1 MIAYKGFN
9 KDLRSTYGN
18 GKDKDCNFTPGETKK
33 APGAKTAR
41 EGFHCTENPFECLG
55 WHPLGGESRYWKVE
69 AHGDIDE
76 GKDCQIACTEIT
88 LLKEL
93 DMCDLAYEGMKY
105 IIEHPRRTGW
115 EQSRK
120 LLQVQKDYAEA
131 EPGGIAIA
139 RGLHPRA
146 AGPKGS
152 ILGILQ
158 ENEDGIIIYAKM
170 RWVKAEW
177 ECLTKGIIIADEKEV
192 KTP

>member
-41 EGFHCTENPFECLG
+41 EGFHCTENPFECLA
-55 WHPLGGESRYWKVE
+55 WYPLGSDNRIWRVK
-69 AHGDIDE
+69 ASGDIDE
-76 GKDCQIACTEIT
+76 GDDCKIACTEIT

-93 DMCDLAYEGMKY
+93 DIWELTYEGMEY
-105 IIEHPRRTGW
+105 IINHPRRTGW
-115 EQSRK
+115 AQSRK
-120 LLQVQKDYAEA
+120 MLEVQKDYAEA

-139 RGLHPRA
+139 RGLYPRA

-152 ILGILQ
+152 ILGVIQ
-158 ENEDGIIIYAKM
+158 EHGENGDIITARMM
-170 RWVKAEW
+170 RVSTDWQE
-177 ECLTKGIIIADEKEV
+177 LTESGDPISKRTEV
-192 KTP
+192 

>member
-18 GKDKDCNFTPGETKK
+18 GKDKDCNFAPGETKK

-76 GKDCQIACTEIT
+76 GNDCQIACTEIT

-93 DMCDLAYEGMKY
+93 DMCDLAYEGMEY
-105 IIEHPRRTGW
+105 IINHPRRTGW

-131 EPGGIAIA
+131 ELGGIAIA

-146 AGPKGS
+146 AGQKGS

-170 RWVKAEW
+170 RWVTAEW
-177 ECLTKGIIIADEKEV
+177 ERLTTGGVIADEKEV

>member
-69 AHGDIDE
+69 VCGDIDE
-76 GKDCQIACTEIT
+76 GNDCQIACTEIT

-105 IIEHPRRTGW
+105 IINHPRRTGW

-146 AGPKGS
+146 AGQKGS

-177 ECLTKGIIIADEKEV
+177 ERLTTGGVIADEKEV

>member
-55 WHPLGGESRYWKVE
+55 WHSLGGESRYWKVE

-76 GKDCQIACTEIT
+76 GNDCQIACTEIT

-105 IIEHPRRTGW
+105 IINHSRRTGW

-146 AGPKGS
+146 AGQKGS

-177 ECLTKGIIIADEKEV
+177 ERLTTGGVIADEKEV

>member
-76 GKDCQIACTEIT
+76 GNDCQIACTEIT
-88 LLKEL
+88 MLKEL

-105 IIEHPRRTGW
+105 IINHPRRTGW

-152 ILGILQ
+152 ILGVLK
-158 ENEDGIIIYAKM
+158 ENKHGEIVVARMM
-170 RWVKAEW
+170 RVSADWQK
-177 ECLTKGIIIADEKEV
+177 LTESGDPVSKRAGGV
-192 KTP
+192 R

>member
-55 WHPLGGESRYWKVE
+55 WHSLGGESRYWKVE

-76 GKDCQIACTEIT
+76 GNDCQIACTEIT

-105 IIEHPRRTGW
+105 IINHPRRTGW

-131 EPGGIAIA
+131 EPGSIAIA
-139 RGLHPRA
+139 RGLHPMA

-177 ECLTKGIIIADEKEV
+177 ERLTTGGVIADEKEV